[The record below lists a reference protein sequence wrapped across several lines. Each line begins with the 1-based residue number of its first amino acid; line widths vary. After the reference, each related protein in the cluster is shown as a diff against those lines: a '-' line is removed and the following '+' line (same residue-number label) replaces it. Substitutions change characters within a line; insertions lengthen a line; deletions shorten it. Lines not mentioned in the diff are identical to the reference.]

1 MKKKTLFLLCTRSGK
16 KSIENLFI
24 KEDYINKVLFFI
36 LFLTISTASL
46 INYLSMYYVKNFS
59 NQNDYQFILQFI
71 KISSAEFNQL
81 LENQLNYSL
90 TTILL
95 SALIAYVIPHIL
107 SALIFIQL
115 KSFSKENILYE
126 NVMHACKISL
136 VFFYYFAI
144 PLIGPYI
151 SFYVIAKTLFYLTKH
166 YASDINNFFRVFIIF
181 FSLYTTIFIINLARY
196 AINEHLWHFIKS

>member
-24 KEDYINKVLFFI
+24 KEDYISKVLFFI
-36 LFLTISTASL
+36 LFLTILIANL

-59 NQNDYQFILQFI
+59 DQNDDQLILQFI

-81 LENQLNYSL
+81 IENQLNYSL

-126 NVMHACKISL
+126 NVMHACKIGL